1 MSHADQVVSER
12 LRERGLSMPA
22 HWRCVSDNASS
33 ESKNNT
39 LVKFMAVQVALGHV
53 NSVTMAQGR
62 VGHTHNRQD
71 AAFSQVAV
79 SLIEPKSWRILNPF
93 GTRFCRPCL
102 VTTLSSCMGQKT
114 FERGCILWV
123 QKWVASI
130 KPLQPPR
137 TTWKPFIAGSWFA
150 ETCCRRI
157 GRNKLKRQTGWS
169 IWIRMADM
177 SFFFQSCTWQADPWA
192 KARWCSS
199 RLSMSRSCHGGLKV
213 TPFQGCHSP
222 SGKAKNFSRPQR
234 WWRNGAT
241 SVHVNICRPSILD
254 VTFKNS
260 LFLFLLSPYR
270 NSPSLLG

>member
-1 MSHADQVVSER
+1 MQIRLWVS
-12 LRERGLSMPA
+12 A
-22 HWRCVSDNASS
+22 FVNVDCRCRRTGDA
-33 ESKNNT
+33 
-39 LVKFMAVQVALGHV
+39 
-53 NSVTMAQGR
+53 SVTTPAPNPRTTPWSSSWQCKLLWGMSTLWPWLRAGLATR
-62 VGHTHNRQD
+62 ITGKTLPFRRWL
-71 AAFSQVAV
+71 FPW
-79 SLIEPKSWRILNPF
+79 IEPKSWRILNPF

-169 IWIRMADM
+169 IWIRMAEM

-199 RLSMSRSCHGGLKV
+199 RLSMSRSCHRGLKV

-241 SVHVNICRPSILD
+241 SVHVNICRPWILD